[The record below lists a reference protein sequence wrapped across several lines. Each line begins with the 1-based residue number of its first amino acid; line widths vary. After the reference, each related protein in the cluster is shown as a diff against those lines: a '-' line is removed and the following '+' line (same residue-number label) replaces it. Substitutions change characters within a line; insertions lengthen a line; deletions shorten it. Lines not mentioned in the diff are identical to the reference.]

1 MPEARQADLLG
12 KPHCLF
18 EWLFQRACRGVR
30 VLIREH
36 EIRWRIDERR
46 QIVSNGNSSCVIG
59 ALGGQHAAYLIRS
72 LGSLA
77 VPVDELVR
85 AAICHVGLP
94 E

>member
-1 MPEARQADLLG
+1 MS
-12 KPHCLF
+12 HYLF
-18 EWLFQRACRGVR
+18 EWLLQRACRGVR

-36 EIRWRIDERR
+36 EIRRCVDERR
-46 QIVSNGNSSCVIG
+46 QFISIEVSPCVIG
-59 ALGGQHAAYLIRS
+59 ALEVQHAACLIRS

-85 AAICHVGLP
+85 TAMRHVGLP